1 MNTPIRVFILAI
13 LLSVM
18 SIGMRQYTNHSIISQ
33 RKAHQSESTEAE
45 LQKKVD
51 YVNNL
56 LNDLYRADNY
66 KNGTRNQRKELAG
79 EILSRMEKD
88 GYITRERSKEDERVV
103 LLKLTEKGYDMK
115 EKVKNIPAAV
125 GSCVPLEQDEAA
137 ELYKLLYKILGNTGE

>member
-13 LLSVM
+13 LLSVI

-88 GYITRERSKEDERVV
+88 GYISQVYYDEDTRSYSFQYADGSLGGVS
-103 LLKLTEKGYDMK
+103 LK
-115 EKVKNIPAAV
+115 
-125 GSCVPLEQDEAA
+125 SFAA
-137 ELYKLLYKILGNTGE
+137 EEGKEPMN

>member
-125 GSCVPLEQDEAA
+125 GSCVPLEQF
-137 ELYKLLYKILGNTGE
+137 L